1 MSVKNAL
8 DKNLILK
15 QKVKLLL
22 NIYIVTDK
30 FDDLTHPGETKTEKV
45 VRKTKEFVEDLAED
59 AKEAAE
65 NIKEK
70 ITG

>member
-1 MSVKNAL
+1 MSVKNAW

-22 NIYIVTDK
+22 NIYIVADK

-59 AKEAAE
+59 AREAAE

-70 ITG
+70 VTG

>member
-22 NIYIVTDK
+22 NIYIVADK
-30 FDDLTHPGETKTEKV
+30 FDDLTHPGETKTDKV

-59 AKEAAE
+59 AREAAE

>member
-1 MSVKNAL
+1 MSVKNAW

-22 NIYIVTDK
+22 NIYIVADK

-45 VRKTKEFVEDLAED
+45 VRKTKEFVEDLADD
-59 AKEAAE
+59 AREAAE

>member
-1 MSVKNAL
+1 MSVKNAW

-15 QKVKLLL
+15 QIVKLLL
-22 NIYIVTDK
+22 NIYIVADK

-59 AKEAAE
+59 AREAAE

-70 ITG
+70 VTG

>member
-22 NIYIVTDK
+22 NIYIVADK

-59 AKEAAE
+59 AREAAE

-70 ITG
+70 VTG

>member
-8 DKNLILK
+8 VKNLILK
-15 QKVKLLL
+15 QIVKLLL
-22 NIYIVTDK
+22 NIYIVADK

-59 AKEAAE
+59 AREAAE

-70 ITG
+70 VTG

>member
-8 DKNLILK
+8 VKNLILK
-15 QKVKLLL
+15 QIVKLLL
-22 NIYIVTDK
+22 NIYIVADK

>member
-15 QKVKLLL
+15 QIVKLLL
-22 NIYIVTDK
+22 NIYIVADK

-59 AKEAAE
+59 AREAAE

>member
-15 QKVKLLL
+15 QIVKLLL
-22 NIYIVTDK
+22 NIYIVADK
-30 FDDLTHPGETKTEKV
+30 LDDLTHPGETKTEKV

-59 AKEAAE
+59 AREAAE

-70 ITG
+70 VTE

>member
-15 QKVKLLL
+15 QIVKLLL
-22 NIYIVTDK
+22 NIYIVADK

-45 VRKTKEFVEDLAED
+45 VRKTKEFVEDLADD
-59 AKEAAE
+59 AREAAE

>member
-22 NIYIVTDK
+22 NIYIVADK

-45 VRKTKEFVEDLAED
+45 VRKTKEFVEDLADD
-59 AKEAAE
+59 AREAAE

>member
-15 QKVKLLL
+15 QIVKLLL
-22 NIYIVTDK
+22 NIYIVADK

-59 AKEAAE
+59 AREAAE

-70 ITG
+70 VTG

>member
-22 NIYIVTDK
+22 NIYIVADK

-59 AKEAAE
+59 AREAAE

>member
-22 NIYIVTDK
+22 NIYIVADK

>member
-15 QKVKLLL
+15 QIVKLLL
-22 NIYIVTDK
+22 NIYIVADK

-59 AKEAAE
+59 ARDAAE

>member
-15 QKVKLLL
+15 QIVKLLL
-22 NIYIVTDK
+22 NIYIVADK

>member
-15 QKVKLLL
+15 QIVKLLL
-22 NIYIVTDK
+22 NIYIVADK

-59 AKEAAE
+59 AREAAE

-70 ITG
+70 VTE